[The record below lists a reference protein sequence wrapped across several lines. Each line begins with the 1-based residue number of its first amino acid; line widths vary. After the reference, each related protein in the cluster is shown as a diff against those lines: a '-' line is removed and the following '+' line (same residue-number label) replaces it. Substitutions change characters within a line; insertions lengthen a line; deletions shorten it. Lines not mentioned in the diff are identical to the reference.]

1 LASFGGKGGEP
12 HLPVEAGLERG
23 DLRRYSIRGTG
34 FVGKLDGF
42 PGLAVATLLE
52 GDFWSAGGHDGKE
65 TVSGGEMP
73 RSEGILPWGD
83 GGAGRKS
90 EGR

>member
-1 LASFGGKGGEP
+1 M
-12 HLPVEAGLERG
+12 PVEAGLKRG
-23 DLRRYSIRGTG
+23 DLRRDSIRGTG

-42 PGLAVATLLE
+42 PGLTVRALFDGNFRAA
-52 GDFWSAGGHDGKE
+52 DRHDGKE

-73 RSEGILPWGD
+73 RSERIFPWGD
-83 GGAGRKS
+83 GGAARKS